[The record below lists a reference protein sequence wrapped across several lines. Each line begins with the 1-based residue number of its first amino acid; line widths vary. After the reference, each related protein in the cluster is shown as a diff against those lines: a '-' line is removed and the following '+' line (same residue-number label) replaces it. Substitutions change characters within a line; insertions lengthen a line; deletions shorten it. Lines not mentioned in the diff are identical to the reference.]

1 VRSNDEW
8 WKMQIHAGAAW
19 WRMRERRELRTATAR
34 EWSERGERRGGLEM
48 N

>member
-19 WRMRERRELRTATAR
+19 WRMRERRELRAATAR